1 MKLYHV
7 TLNSNAAGI
16 RASGLDPA
24 KSMGKLKAVW
34 YASEARLGWAV
45 AHVCAKYNVSP
56 QECSVFTVNIDYKRC
71 KRTSLKG
78 IYTCKSI
85 VRPTRDPMNAAVL
98 VSKDRE

>member
-7 TLNSNAAGI
+7 TLNTNSAGI

-34 YASEARLGWAV
+34 YASEANLGWAV
-45 AHVCAKYNVSP
+45 AHVCAKYHVTP
-56 QECSVFTVNIDYKRC
+56 QDCAVFTVNINYNRLR
-71 KRTSLKG
+71 RTAKSG

-85 VRPTRDPMNAAVL
+85 VKPTRDPQNAAVL
-98 VSKDRE
+98 VSADRE